1 MARPPASELT
11 QRELDVMH
19 IFWRHGAMSAQDAR
33 DRLARDGTDLS
44 YATVANLVRAVH
56 DKGFLAQTNS
66 ERPFVYEPTRSYEE
80 VSGRLLGDLIDR
92 VFLGSRAE
100 LLLRLVEERRLSA
113 KERDA
118 LQEILKEHDA

>member
-1 MARPPASELT
+1 MT
-11 QRELDVMH
+11 
-19 IFWRHGAMSAQDAR
+19 AQAVR
-33 DRLARDGTDLS
+33 DRLARNGTDLS
-44 YATVANLVRAVH
+44 YATVANLVRTVH
-56 DKGFLAQTNS
+56 DKGFLAQTNA
-66 ERPFVYEPTRSYEE
+66 ERPFVYEPTRSYED